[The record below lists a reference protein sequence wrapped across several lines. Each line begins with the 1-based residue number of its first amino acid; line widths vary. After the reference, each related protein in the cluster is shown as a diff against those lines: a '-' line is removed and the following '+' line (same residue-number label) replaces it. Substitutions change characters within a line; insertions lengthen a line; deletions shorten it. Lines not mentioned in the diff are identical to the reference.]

1 MTPFTTQKE
10 NLNMQ
15 SHTEIAIVAE
25 KCFANDGVLDI
36 RELEILMAMA
46 RRDRVIDD
54 DEKRVLSDVFA
65 RVNQSDVS
73 SVVWESI
80 KEIKTWHDIV

>member
-1 MTPFTTQKE
+1 ME
-10 NLNMQ
+10 
-15 SHTEIAIVAE
+15 SHDEIAMVAE

-54 DEKRVLSDVFA
+54 DEKRVLGEVFA
-65 RVNQSDVS
+65 RVRQQDVS
-73 SVVWESI
+73 SVVWDSI
-80 KEIKTWHDIV
+80 KEIKNWHDIV